1 MRDIEL
7 AKLAADE
14 ARVLRDNDIELAKL
28 TQQEELARLKSE
40 HEKDKEIELA
50 RLHLEHEKLKM
61 EQEIEHEKLKME
73 QEVELTRIDSQKRQA
88 KLDSDTKFT
97 SQLELGKLG
106 AEKAAHARNP
116 KLPYF
121 EESKDKMDSYLSR
134 FEKYAVANKWDRSIW
149 AAYLS
154 ALLKGRALEV
164 YDRLSV
170 ADANDYE
177 KLKDALLKNFDMT
190 ERGFRKKFRNDR
202 PERSE
207 TFIQFGSRLR
217 SYLDKWIN
225 MAKIENTFEAIC
237 DFMAHDQ
244 FLESCSR
251 ELYVHLKPKTFKNLD
266 EMAKEADLFAEAGG
280 GVHTCTNKGQRDNR
294 GAAQNH
300 SKPDVNK
307 GGGKQEIKCGIC
319 GLTIKCYKNPNRMQA
334 RSAEVGNEAK
344 GGDSDAKNEMQGAQ
358 ARSDSF
364 QNKGRGNSFGGGR
377 NFPRGRGRG
386 GNPPRGGGHQVNF
399 CKTQIEERSESGIE
413 NICQSKGDNSINSM
427 TKDKEGV
434 CYFLKSRLP
443 TARGTVNGKEV
454 IAMRD
459 TGCTGCVI
467 RSSLVSNDHFLGKAS
482 DVTLINE
489 TTQRYPLALID
500 IDCPFFSGQT
510 EALCMDNTLYDVV
523 IGNIDGSKLPDMSHF
538 CAAVET
544 RSQAKQCEKKYR
556 KLKVPDQIINED
568 KEALKKAQA
577 IDGNLANIRSRVKSG
592 KVTVSRGLNR
602 GQTKFVERK
611 NLLYREFT
619 KGNKV
624 TLQLVVPEGFR
635 EKVMR
640 NRYILTMI
648 DYAMRYPEAVAL
660 PSIETE
666 RVAEALDEMFSRVGI
681 PDEMLTDCGSQF
693 TAEVMKEVS
702 RLLSLQQLTTTPY
715 HPMCNGL
722 VERFHATMK
731 QMLRRMCAELPKDWD
746 KYLPALLF
754 AIREVPQE
762 SLGFSPF
769 ELLYGRSVRGPMA
782 ILRELW
788 SGEVNDEQVLSTYQY
803 VIELRERLEQTC
815 QLARD
820 NLKKVQFKQ
829 KTYYDKRARSR
840 KFDVGDKVLL
850 LLPTESN
857 KLLLQWKGPYEVV
870 KIVNRMDYKVDVDGV
885 VRTYHA
891 NMLKQY
897 VEHKTVTSHCLLS
910 AEANET
916 VYEETVTEEFGLDN
930 CAFPTAKQP
939 QSYNDVSVS
948 DALTS
953 EQRAEVEAL
962 IEQYPDVLTSVP
974 GRTDLIQHDIKLSTS
989 ELIRSKGYPVPFK
1002 ARDVMDSEIKEMLE
1016 LGVIK
1021 KSVSPYSSPVVLV
1034 PKKDRS
1040 VRFCIDFRKLNKVT
1054 KFDAEPMPN
1063 MEEVINRMSGHK
1075 FFTI

>member
-1 MRDIEL
+1 MDRLQKLGRDLGYEGKELQDFVGQENKRERDERAAEREIEKAKIASEEAKIAQQREIELAKVEAKKAKVVAEEAKLAQQREIELANVKAKEARIAQQREIELAKVETEKAKVAAEEAKLAQQREIDLANVKAEEAKEKVRIAQQREIELAKVEAAKIAKENEFELARLTAEEANKLRDIEL
-7 AKLAADE
+7 AKLAAEE
-14 ARVLRDNDIELAKL
+14 ARVLRVNDIELAKV
-28 TQQEELARLKSE
+28 TQQEELARLKNE
-40 HEKDKEIELA
+40 HEKDKEIELV
-50 RLHLEHEKLKM
+50 RLHFEHEKFKMEQEIEHEKLKM
-61 EQEIEHEKLKME
+61 EQEIKHEKLKME
-73 QEVELTRIDSQKRQA
+73 QEVELTRIDSQERQA
-88 KLDSDTKFT
+88 KQDSDPKFA
-97 SQLELGKLG
+97 SQLELGKIG
-106 AEKAAHARNP
+106 VEKAAHARNP

-225 MAKIENTFEAIC
+225 MAKMENTFEAIC
-237 DFMAHDQ
+237 DFMARDQ

-251 ELYVHLKPKTFKNLD
+251 ELYVHIKPKTFKNLD
-266 EMAKEADLFAEAGG
+266 EMAKEADLFAEARG

-300 SKPDVNK
+300 SKLDVNI

-319 GLTIKCYKNPNRMQA
+319 GKGHLTIKCYKNPNRMQA
-334 RSAEVGNEAK
+334 NSAEVGNEAK
-344 GGDSDAKNEMQGAQ
+344 GGDSDAKNVMQGAQ

-364 QNKGRGNSFGGGR
+364 QNKGRGNSFGRGR
-377 NFPRGRGRG
+377 NFPGGRSRG
-386 GNPPRGGGHQVNF
+386 GNPPIGGGHKVNF
-399 CKTQIEERSESGIE
+399 SKTQIEERSESGIE
-413 NICQSKGDNSINSM
+413 NICQSKGDNSINST

-454 IAMRD
+454 IAMQD

-467 RSSLVSNDHFLGKAS
+467 RSSLVSKDQLLGKAS

-611 NLLYREFT
+611 DLLYREFT

-640 NRYILTMI
+640 LAHETLISGHLGTKKTLNR
-648 DYAMRYPEAVAL
+648 V
-660 PSIETE
+660 
-666 RVAEALDEMFSRVGI
+666 VAEF
-681 PDEMLTDCGSQF
+681 F
-693 TAEVMKEVS
+693 F
-702 RLLSLQQLTTTPY
+702 
-715 HPMCNGL
+715 GL
-722 VERFHATMK
+722 E
-731 QMLRRMCAELPKDWD
+731 
-746 KYLPALLF
+746 
-754 AIREVPQE
+754 
-762 SLGFSPF
+762 
-769 ELLYGRSVRGPMA
+769 
-782 ILRELW
+782 
-788 SGEVNDEQVLSTYQY
+788 
-803 VIELRERLEQTC
+803 
-815 QLARD
+815 
-820 NLKKVQFKQ
+820 
-829 KTYYDKRARSR
+829 
-840 KFDVGDKVLL
+840 
-850 LLPTESN
+850 
-857 KLLLQWKGPYEVV
+857 
-870 KIVNRMDYKVDVDGV
+870 
-885 VRTYHA
+885 
-891 NMLKQY
+891 Y
-897 VEHKTVTSHCLLS
+897 VE
-910 AEANET
+910 
-916 VYEETVTEEFGLDN
+916 
-930 CAFPTAKQP
+930 
-939 QSYNDVSVS
+939 
-948 DALTS
+948 
-953 EQRAEVEAL
+953 
-962 IEQYPDVLTSVP
+962 
-974 GRTDLIQHDIKLSTS
+974 
-989 ELIRSKGYPVPFK
+989 
-1002 ARDVMDSEIKEMLE
+1002 M
-1016 LGVIK
+1016 
-1021 KSVSPYSSPVVLV
+1021 
-1034 PKKDRS
+1034 
-1040 VRFCIDFRKLNKVT
+1040 
-1054 KFDAEPMPN
+1054 
-1063 MEEVINRMSGHK
+1063 
-1075 FFTI
+1075 